1 VGDIMAEKAK
11 KQSKILITFKQAS
24 KFFNDMVLELKKVS
38 WPTKNQVIKNTI
50 SVLVYCLII
59 GVIIWICDT
68 LLMAFIKLVL

>member
-1 VGDIMAEKAK
+1 MAEKAK